1 MAKDVEWKRGVG
13 AQKNAAECRAL
24 LSIYVNNFI
33 EAPHTHTQSCLPEGQ
48 REQEEEGREED
59 VHERAAVKARAAAGR
74 AEAAICQVVSDRYI
88 DKIELGFGDCT
99 KVTEQISAAS

>member
-1 MAKDVEWKRGVG
+1 MEGEWQREQRKGEGG

-48 REQEEEGREED
+48 REVVRGERGGERD
-59 VHERAAVKARAAAGR
+59 VQSKL
-74 AEAAICQVVSDRYI
+74 
-88 DKIELGFGDCT
+88 ELLLGEPKLLFA
-99 KVTEQISAAS
+99 K

>member
-1 MAKDVEWKRGVG
+1 MERVGKGSKGAK
-13 AQKNAAECRAL
+13 KNAAECRAL

-33 EAPHTHTQSCLPEGQ
+33 EAPHTHRHRRTHRDACKGD
-48 REQEEEGREED
+48 RESERGRRRY
-59 VHERAAVKARAAAGR
+59 ERDPVKARAAAR